1 MFGQGTYQWFLK
13 PRNTQTVGNALMK
26 FLNEVDRAERAE
38 LPGDN
43 ERVLAA
49 GMRFCQS
56 ARQRLGLE
64 TILTWNQTIRG
75 LRKTLICH
83 LEFAI
88 QASIPAG
95 HAMIQWAA
103 MKAP

>member
-1 MFGQGTYQWFLK
+1 
-13 PRNTQTVGNALMK
+13 MK
-26 FLNEVDRAERAE
+26 FLNDVDRAERTE
-38 LPGDN
+38 LAGDN
-43 ERVLAA
+43 EPVLAA

-64 TILTWNQTIRG
+64 TILTWNRAHEKSHTSVAERFVQTIRG
-75 LRKTLICH
+75 LPKTLICH
-83 LEFAI
+83 LELAV

-103 MKAP
+103 MHAP